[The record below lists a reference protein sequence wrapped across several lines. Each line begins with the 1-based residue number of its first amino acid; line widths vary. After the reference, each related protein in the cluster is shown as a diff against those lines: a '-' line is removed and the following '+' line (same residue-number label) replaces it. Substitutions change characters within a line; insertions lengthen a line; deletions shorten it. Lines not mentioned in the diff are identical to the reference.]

1 MFLGVLRWP
10 TTNLKSE
17 TFVHKNRRKF
27 FPQESFLKESFKF
40 LGKWKMRRVKWR
52 RSHQSSKWLKLSE
65 IRQKILNFDEFTF
78 FPDIISFFK
87 VKKNYF
93 LFLDFQNS
101 QILKFLM
108 YNLGKKPKK
117 NVGMLDPDSGLFKK
131 MKMKLRL
138 FNFGVKIV

>member
-1 MFLGVLRWP
+1 
-10 TTNLKSE
+10 
-17 TFVHKNRRKF
+17 
-27 FPQESFLKESFKF
+27 
-40 LGKWKMRRVKWR
+40 MRRVKWR

-117 NVGMLDPDSGLFKK
+117 NVGMLDPDSGLSRKWKWNWGCSTLVWKSCNFIFEKK
-131 MKMKLRL
+131 NRE
-138 FNFGVKIV
+138 NAKILHFLVLIARKKCWFLNWK